1 MILFLIGAVLWLCL
15 KPLVLLDEL
24 RQKRARKKTGI
35 RIAEVLPKVV
45 DALQQL
51 TASASE
57 DSFATVQLLGK
68 EDHFVQFWLENGKV
82 HGQAPGKPA
91 SNQVSPHSTEWTR
104 QLERLGWKSPT
115 EDTQSNYWRQWSR
128 EDTDT
133 LESIGKHIL
142 RVFREVCHADP
153 NELVQLDLTL

>member
-1 MILFLIGAVLWLCL
+1 MSDLWTKLEDIRSAYHLWLVILFLIGAVLWLCL

-35 RIAEVLPKVV
+35 RI
-45 DALQQL
+45 
-51 TASASE
+51 
-57 DSFATVQLLGK
+57 G
-68 EDHFVQFWLENGKV
+68 
-82 HGQAPGKPA
+82 
-91 SNQVSPHSTEWTR
+91 

-115 EDTQSNYWRQWSR
+115 EDTQGNYWRQWSL